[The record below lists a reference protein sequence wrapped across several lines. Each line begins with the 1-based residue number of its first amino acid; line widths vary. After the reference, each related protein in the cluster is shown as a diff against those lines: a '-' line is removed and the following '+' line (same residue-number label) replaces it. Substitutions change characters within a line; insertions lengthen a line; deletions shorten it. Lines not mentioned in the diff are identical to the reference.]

1 MESGSGSSAQLSTA
15 IVEFLGQKE
24 VLGLGMG
31 MSIGLA
37 LGIGLPLLGY
47 LLLQRQY
54 EQQVLRLIA
63 DTLTLNKAIV
73 EKNIDQLGK
82 DIEKLPSISTLEPL
96 QSFQPSGAELLL
108 SGFFAGTARYHAL
121 WQSLRKIDSLSQQIA
136 ALSSEIFEIKRT
148 IKSETRTEV
157 LRVELVPYLR
167 DFNTLTIMRLTELG
181 LECKRAS
188 GMLVPKKK

>member
-1 MESGSGSSAQLSTA
+1 MASVSEGSLSTA
-15 IVEFLGQKE
+15 VVAFLGQKE
-24 VLGLGMG
+24 ILGLGMG
-31 MSIGLA
+31 MTIGLT

-47 LLLQRQY
+47 LLLRRHY
-54 EQQVLRLIA
+54 EQQVLQLIA
-63 DTLTLNKAIV
+63 DTLAANKVIV
-73 EKNIDQLGK
+73 EKNIEQLGK

-108 SGFFAGTARYHAL
+108 SGLLGGMARYHSL
-121 WQSLRKIDSLSQQIA
+121 WQSLRKIDSLSSQVA

-157 LRVELVPYLR
+157 LRLELVPYLR